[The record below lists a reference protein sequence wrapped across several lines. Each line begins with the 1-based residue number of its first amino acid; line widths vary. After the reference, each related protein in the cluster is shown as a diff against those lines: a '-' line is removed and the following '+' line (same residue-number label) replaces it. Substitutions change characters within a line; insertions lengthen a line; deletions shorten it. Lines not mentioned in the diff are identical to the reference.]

1 MDRRF
6 TQSTFP
12 FTQNSKLGRIS
23 VFIKCALMLGLSLGA
38 LAAAQER
45 VIITLAG
52 GAGKVEKL
60 AAEELVS
67 HLHRLYPST
76 KFEVGAPGAG
86 SPVIYLGTAQ
96 DLPTRFAS
104 QLSGKLINPESFVI
118 TVNASHEAREAIIA
132 GASPRATLFAVDAL
146 LERLGFGFYLSYNT
160 TPPPSPSPFS
170 FAGWEMSDAPIVGER
185 VIFDWHN
192 FLSGCSTWNL
202 QDWQNWVTQASRMRF
217 NSVMV
222 HAYGNNPM
230 FSFSLNGETK
240 PTGYLPNTSV
250 GRDWGTQHVIDVRK
264 IVGAEGLFN
273 GPVFGA
279 DASMVPGNERV
290 SATTS
295 LMQDVFR
302 FAAHRGMGVT
312 FALDVDTESANPQNV
327 IKTLPASAR
336 FEHRGLQLV
345 DPDTADGYVYYRAE
359 IEQLMKPYPQI
370 TQLAVWFRGGLN
382 SPWRELQ
389 PDEFPAPWRDEYRTA
404 LEANP
409 RLKGDPE
416 APSMFAIGKVAK
428 AFRKALDETG
438 HNSVTMSAGS
448 WRFTYL
454 PSADVFMP
462 ATVALMPLDYSYEFL
477 SDPVQESLRL
487 IGRHRPT
494 VPIVW
499 AQHDDREYAGRSYTP
514 FSGFGSLLRWSNSA
528 GYGVIHWTT
537 RPLDLYFKSVS
548 DQVWDAT
555 ENEPLDATASEM
567 AKRTFGPQAQELG
580 KRYLYAWIYDAP
592 AFGMET
598 SDTFI
603 NQAIDLDN
611 ESHGAKARLDLLT
624 QMRPLAKDDAAR
636 DWVSYFEDWE
646 HYAQGFYQSQSA
658 MQKSNV
664 ALKAGDLD
672 LARREIAA
680 AKPESVIDQYSK
692 TIRHGNISPSEKGIL
707 ITLNLRWLPHIE
719 AQRQAVGLEPLHV
732 EFAPTN
738 HEPLAQGVGHYSF
751 DFDVSKKVIEVLGSS
766 ELGVDVQQFEAGA
779 KCSTG
784 IEVRSPVTLAIG
796 GLAGAQLSPGTYRMK
811 LDMPDGSQV
820 EVESDR
826 TRQAVTSASE
836 INVRAVKGKVHF
848 TLSPVS
854 GSARVCG
861 LTLGLQPSVQ

>member
-1 MDRRF
+1 MDRRL

-12 FTQNSKLGRIS
+12 FTKNSKLSRRS
-23 VFIKCALMLGLSLGA
+23 VFLNCALMLGLSMGT

-45 VIITLAG
+45 VVIALAE
-52 GAGKVEKL
+52 GANTVEKV
-60 AAEELVS
+60 AAEELAT
-67 HLHRLYPST
+67 HLHALYPST
-76 KFEVGAPGAG
+76 KFDAGTPAAG
-86 SPVIYLGTAQ
+86 SPVIYLGTAEN
-96 DLPTRFAS
+96 LPSRYAARV
-104 QLSGKLINPESFVI
+104 SGKLVNPESFVI
-118 TVNASHEAREAIIA
+118 TANGDQRVPEAVIA
-132 GASPRATLFAVDAL
+132 GASPRATLFAVSAL
-146 LERLGFGFYLSYNT
+146 LEKLGFGFYLSYNT
-160 TPPPSPSPFS
+160 TPAPSPSPFS
-170 FAGWEMSDAPIVGER
+170 FAGWEISDAPIVGER

-217 NSVMV
+217 NTVMV

-230 FSFSLNGETK
+230 YSFSLNGETK

-250 GRDWGTQHVIDVRK
+250 GRDWGTQHVLDVRK

-279 DASMVPGNERV
+279 DASMVPDKDRV
-290 SATTS
+290 AATTN

-302 FAAHRGMGVT
+302 FAANRGMGVT

-336 FEHRGLQLV
+336 FEHRGMQLV
-345 DPDTADGYVYYRAE
+345 DPDTAEGYVYYRAE
-359 IEQLMKPYPQI
+359 IEQLMKLYPEI

-389 PDEFPAPWRDEYRTA
+389 PDEFPAAWREEYRAA

-416 APSMFAIGKVAK
+416 APSMFAIGKIAN

-462 ATVALMPLDYSYEFL
+462 ANVALMPLDYDYSFL

-494 VPIVW
+494 VPIIW

-514 FSGFGSLLRWSNSA
+514 FAGFGSLLRWSNSA

-537 RPLDLYFKSVS
+537 RPLDLYFKSVA

-555 ENEPLDATASEM
+555 ENEPLDVTTSEM
-567 AKRTFGPQAQELG
+567 AKRIFGPRAQELG

-611 ESHGAKARLDLLT
+611 ESHGAKARLDLLA
-624 QMRPLAKDDAAR
+624 QMRPLAQDEAAR

-646 HYAQGFYQSQSA
+646 RYAQGFYQSQTA
-658 MQKSNV
+658 MQKSL
-664 ALKAGDLD
+664 AASKAGDLD

-692 TIRHGNISPSEKGIL
+692 TIRHGQISPSEKGIL
-707 ITLNLRWLPHIE
+707 ITLNLRWLPFIE
-719 AQRQAVGLEPLHV
+719 AQRQAVGLEPLEV

-738 HEPLAQGVGHYSF
+738 HESLAQGAGHYSF
-751 DFDVSKKVIEVLGSS
+751 DFDASQKVIEVLGSS
-766 ELGVDVQQFEAGA
+766 ELGVDVQQFEVAA
-779 KCSTG
+779 KCPTG
-784 IEVRSPVTLAIG
+784 IEVHSPVALAIG
-796 GLAGAQLSPGTYRMK
+796 GLAGAQLVPGTYRMK
-811 LDMPDGSQV
+811 LEMPDGVQV
-820 EVESDR
+820 EVESGGS
-826 TRQAVTSASE
+826 RQAVTSASE
-836 INVRAVKGKVHF
+836 IEVRAIDGKVRF

-854 GSARVCG
+854 GSTRVCG
-861 LTLGLQPSVQ
+861 LTLSWQPSV

>member
-6 TQSTFP
+6 TPSTFP
-12 FTQNSKLGRIS
+12 FIQNSKLGS
-23 VFIKCALMLGLSLGA
+23 FSAFIRCTLMLGLSMGMLARAQENVVIA
-38 LAAAQER
+38 LAGRAD
-45 VIITLAG
+45 T
-52 GAGKVEKL
+52 VEKL
-60 AAEELVS
+60 AAEELAS
-67 HLHRLYPST
+67 HLHALYPST
-76 KFEVGAPGAG
+76 KFEVGTPAAG
-86 SPVIYLGTAQ
+86 IPIIYIGTKQ
-96 DLPTRFAS
+96 DLPTRFAAH
-104 QLSGKLINPESFVI
+104 LKGKLDNPESFVI
-118 TVNASHEAREAIIA
+118 MASASHGAHEALIA

-146 LERLGFGFYLSYNT
+146 LEKLGFGFYLSYNT
-160 TPPPSPSPFS
+160 TPSPSPSPFS
-170 FAGWEMSDAPIVGER
+170 FAGWEMSDAPIVAER

-217 NSVMV
+217 NTVMV

-240 PTGYLPNTSV
+240 PTGYLPNTRV

-279 DASMVPGNERV
+279 DASMVPDNERV
-290 SATTS
+290 AAATS

-302 FAAHRGMGVT
+302 FAADRGIGVT
-312 FALDVDTESANPQNV
+312 FALDVDTDSANPQNV
-327 IKTLPASAR
+327 IKSLPASAR
-336 FEHRGLQLV
+336 FDHRGMQLV

-359 IEQLMKPYPQI
+359 IEQLMKLYPQI

-389 PDEFPAPWRDEYRTA
+389 PDEFPAHWRDEYRAA

-416 APSMFAIGKVAK
+416 APSMFAIGKIAK
-428 AFRKALDETG
+428 AFRKALDGSG

-462 ATVALMPLDYSYEFL
+462 ANVALMPLDYSYEFL

-514 FSGFGSLLRWSNSA
+514 FAGFGSLLRWSNSA

-537 RPLDLYFKSVS
+537 RPLDLYFKSVA

-555 ENEPLDATASEM
+555 ENESLDVTAAEM
-567 AKRTFGPQAQELG
+567 AKRTFGPRAQELG

-624 QMRPLAKDDAAR
+624 QMRPIAKDEAAR

-646 HYAQGFYQSQSA
+646 RYAQGFYESQTA
-658 MQKSNV
+658 VQKSQA

-672 LARREIAA
+672 LARREIASA
-680 AKPESVIDQYSK
+680 NPESVIEQYSK
-692 TIRHGNISPSEKGIL
+692 TIRHGQISPSEKGIL
-707 ITLNLRWLPHIE
+707 ITLNLRWLPHVE
-719 AQRQAVGLEPLHV
+719 AQRQAVGLGPLQV

-738 HEPLAQGVGHYSF
+738 HEPLAQGAGHYSF
-751 DFDVSKKVIEVLGSS
+751 DFDASKKVIEVLGTA
-766 ELGVDVQQFEAGA
+766 ELGVEVQEFEADA
-779 KCSTG
+779 KCPSG
-784 IEVRSPVTLAIG
+784 IEVHSPVTLAIT
-796 GLAGAQLSPGTYRMK
+796 GLSGTPLLPGTYRMK
-811 LDMPDGSQV
+811 LAMPDGSQL
-820 EVESDR
+820 EVESGV

-836 INVRAVKGKVHF
+836 INVRAVEGKVHF
-848 TLSPVS
+848 TFSPVS
-854 GSARVCG
+854 GSVRVCG
-861 LTLGLQPSVQ
+861 LTLTWQPSVQ